1 MNNLVTREHDKFSQ
15 KTTTTS
21 ISLQVDQEI
30 TSFIIQLRH
39 VSAPKID
46 SMVIDIQYLATD
58 WMFIRNGKLILN
70 INGTKNLTLDP
81 HEQGTDATGHGVMES
96 AFYNITPEQLL
107 MLCNAKSIEYKL
119 SGSNTYVTG
128 EFNEN
133 MQLICKA
140 MYNAIYDHSKFKKE
154 IAVAEEQQESIS
166 QRWAASTPCLF
177 IGWGFGVFALIKS
190 VIALDGPGGAGTWFI
205 LAVASATIGTIAFI
219 ILRSNN

>member
-128 EFNEN
+128 AFNDN

-154 IAVAEEQQESIS
+154 IAVAEEQQEAIS
-166 QRWAASTPCLF
+166 QRCAASTPCLF